1 MSRRN
6 EYDSTYFEPEFDLS
20 IDGRD
25 LAYRDPN
32 NEEQIEYHM
41 RGDDQA
47 ERENPNSYNMTN
59 PLYAFSYGE
68 LRKAGQALNI
78 SNINDPEEV
87 EQMLAYMNKPTA
99 MAEAK
104 DEQIEEAVEPPSST
118 PLTDE
123 LAQKG
128 APKSKEL
135 QAATDNLQRTEDSI
149 RDGSYVSSYR
159 RTSSGTGVNDGNE
172 SYSRQMLDTQM
183 KNATSG
189 IDIDNFT
196 EQREELNAQIED
208 DFTKKL
214 YSNDNSRFS

>member
-1 MSRRN
+1 MTSRN
-6 EYDSTYFEPEFDLS
+6 EYDRISSDFEPYELS
-20 IDGRD
+20 IDGRPIS
-25 LAYRDPN
+25 YRDPN
-32 NEEQIEYHM
+32 NPDM
-41 RGDDQA
+41 RETLVDTSDEDYEA
-47 ERENPNSYNMTN
+47 NPHAYNMMN
-59 PLYAFSYGE
+59 PLYDYSYGDI
-68 LRKAGQALNI
+68 RKAGEALGI
-78 SNINDPEEV
+78 SNVNDKEEV
-87 EQMLAYMNKPTA
+87 DQMLEYMSKPTA

-104 DEQIEEAVEPPSST
+104 DEQIEEAVESST

-128 APKSKEL
+128 APKSEEL
-135 QAATDNLQRTEDSI
+135 QAATDNLQRTVDSI

-196 EQREELNAQIED
+196 EQREELNAQIEE